1 MKTLLRRVPALL
13 LAVLLIVPAYA
24 EDTSAAGRE
33 QDLEFLYE
41 EVLKKHHPDVFANT
55 PEAEF
60 TALKTEIEGRLETES
75 ETEFMMDLMR
85 LTALVGDSHTT
96 ISISGTADLRAY
108 PFDVAQRDGVWYLSA
123 APAKDKGLLGQE
135 VVSLAGKSLAEA
147 VEAISP
153 VFASDNPV
161 HLRRQVRQACNIAD
175 IYEYV
180 GLVEKGEPLEIGLKN
195 GKTLSLDPVSMT
207 DIGNIELSR
216 LADQITK
223 TAGTAAQK
231 ANYLSMPLDENTYYI
246 QYNACLEDEKLPM
259 EDFAATVWGDLD
271 NDSYTRIILDLRNNG
286 GGSDGLI
293 WPLFEAVLSATSRG
307 AELVGLIGERT
318 FSSALINAVE
328 IQEMGGVLVGEAA
341 GGSVCHFGAV
351 QKFQL
356 PNTKMRGQISSKY
369 IDINTLLDAGAGRGV
384 EALEPDVEVLQTLDD
399 TLNGRDTAIEWLSA
413 HPEKLE
419 PKAYPDAPLTRGRLI
434 GQLYEALG
442 SPDASWDNPPFSDC
456 LGLEWYLH
464 PLNWAYQEGIAKGC
478 TDGGFH
484 AARAVTWKEAAAFL
498 TRAAGA
504 LGLEAAPGHRSGPIP
519 QALVPVSDSA
529 VMDAWELG
537 VLPSGADPSK
547 PITRAQGE
555 AMAEALAALKKDQN

>member
-24 EDTSAAGRE
+24 EDTSAAGRK

-41 EVLKKHHPDVFANT
+41 EVLKKHHPNVFANT

-108 PFDVAQRDGVWYLSA
+108 PFDVVQRDGVWYLSA

-135 VVSLAGKSLAEA
+135 AVSLAGKSLAEA

-161 HLRRQVRQACNIAD
+161 RLRRQVRQACNIAD

-195 GKTLSLDPVSMT
+195 GRTLSLDPVSMT
-207 DIGNIELSR
+207 DLGNIELSR

-223 TAGTAAQK
+223 TAGTAAQE

-259 EDFAATVWGDLD
+259 EDFAAAVWGDLD

-293 WPLFEAVLSATSRG
+293 WPLFEAMLSATSRG

-555 AMAEALAALKKDQN
+555 AMAEALAALKKEQN